1 MKPKIIRCYYN
12 DDGCLIEG
20 SLVIYGFSRTF
31 YPALPDAGFHEQKI
45 TLKNRKNIIRME
57 KGDPNY
63 VD

>member
-1 MKPKIIRCYYN
+1 MKAKIIRCYYN
-12 DDGCLIEG
+12 DDGILIDG

-31 YPALPDAGFHEQKI
+31 YPADSSCGWDEQKI
-45 TLKNRKNIIRME
+45 TLKNRKNIVKME